1 MTPLELRT
9 ALALAAAF
17 FLRMLGLFMV
27 VPVLAL
33 YADHLA
39 GATTFLVGLALG
51 LYGLTQALFQIPMGR
66 WSDRIG
72 RKPVIT
78 LGLTIFTLGGL
89 VAASAAHILAVVAGR
104 ALQGAGAVSGA
115 TLALAADLTRPEHR
129 TTTMAIIGVSIG
141 VAFSLAFVIGP
152 MIDAQFGLRGVF
164 VGGALCGLGALGLIL
179 FAVPEAPTPRP
190 REAGAISTA
199 PAAELGTLYLGVLCL
214 HLVLAASFVSIPVVL
229 AHDLG
234 LPKAQHYTIYIPV
247 MLISMLC
254 VGPLIGRSSRLSFAA
269 RLFPTAIGCIGI
281 AELLLWCTPPNRYA
295 VGAVLTLFFIGFNF
309 LEASLPSRISR
320 AAPAS
325 GTGGALGAYST
336 GQFVGTFIGGVSGG
350 AVAQVF
356 GTHGVFAAA
365 SALSLAWLLL
375 TLRTPISDAAAENSL
390 SAHG

>member
-1 MTPLELRT
+1 MSPLELQT

-33 YADHLA
+33 YVDHLA

-190 REAGAISTA
+190 RETGAISTA

>member
-164 VGGALCGLGALGLIL
+164 IGGALCGLGALGLIL

>member
-33 YADHLA
+33 YVDHLA

-190 REAGAISTA
+190 RETGAISTA

>member
-1 MTPLELRT
+1 MSPLELQT

-33 YADHLA
+33 YVDHLA

-78 LGLTIFTLGGL
+78 LGLVIFTLGGL

-115 TLALAADLTRPEHR
+115 TLALAADLTRLEQR
-129 TTTMAIIGVSIG
+129 TKTMAIIGVSIG

-152 MIDAQFGLRGVF
+152 LIDARFGLRGVF
-164 VGGALCGLGALGLIL
+164 IGGALCGLGALGLIL
-179 FAVPEAPTPRP
+179 FAVPGAPKPQS
-190 REAGAISTA
+190 REDAATAG

-229 AHDLG
+229 AHDLA

-247 MLISMLC
+247 MLLSMLC
-254 VGPLIGRSSRLSFAA
+254 VAPLIGRSSRLSFAA

-281 AELLLWCTPPNRYA
+281 AELLLWCVPPNRYA

-365 SALSLAWLLL
+365 SVLSLVWLLL
-375 TLRTPISDAAAENSL
+375 TLRTPISDVAAENSL
-390 SAHG
+390 GAHG